1 MKRKQIKGKKK
12 MSRFVK
18 FILIFLI
25 GYEVII
31 NRVQIRNVKSGSVHF
46 KDDNMDITKEL
57 NKEDLKTIKRI
68 FNGKLLYPEHF
79 YCGFT
84 EDSSISLDD
93 GDEIYYISFD
103 TCPVVYDKKRNE
115 YFNISEWENDTMRSL
130 LRKYGCLVKY

>member
-46 KDDNMDITKEL
+46 KDDNIDITKEL

-68 FNGKLLYPEHF
+68 FMENCYILTF
-79 YCGFT
+79 YCWSR
-84 EDSSISLDD
+84 EDSSISHDD
-93 GDEIYYISFD
+93 GERFTIF
-103 TCPVVYDKKRNE
+103 
-115 YFNISEWENDTMRSL
+115 L
-130 LRKYGCLVKY
+130 